1 MPTFAKKPTDYLDR
15 ESSSL
20 FQHRPTLIR
29 AATRFLTAI
38 VLSWIWLVAAGN
50 AQDASVKQVTEPSL
64 ENAALEEVLE
74 QYNRATEKLRSSLKK
89 AQASAIRFHNESI
102 DHSET
107 HREAWQKA
115 VASGQSN
122 IESLRAAAME
132 LFRRQDEPSD
142 DVLEVAV
149 RSCLEDVREERYR
162 VGLEVLERANS
173 INPTVA
179 SQALMAR
186 VQLLDNQFEAAKEFF
201 DEHREELETMTDTER
216 QLYASIDELIPQFR
230 REKQLRKSEAAKD
243 DLPRVELTTN
253 AGRIVLE
260 LFENEAPETV
270 ANFIHLVEQ
279 GYYNGV
285 IFHNVK
291 SEFVAQ
297 AGAFGVAQVGGVRR
311 VMPRGVPYTI
321 YDENS
326 KPQSR
331 KHFRG
336 SLSMANQNSPNT
348 ASSQFFL
355 SLTPQPFLNENHT
368 VFGRVIEG
376 LDVMADLT
384 VNFETGEKGKDEPI
398 EDAIPSMIFS
408 VKVIRKRDH
417 DYQPIKVG
425 SKSKTSAT
433 SSENKGP
440 STD

>member
-1 MPTFAKKPTDYLDR
+1 MPTFANKPTDCLDR
-15 ESSSL
+15 ESSFL
-20 FQHRPTLIR
+20 FRNRPTLIR
-29 AATRFLTAI
+29 GATQFLTAV
-38 VLSWIWLVAAGN
+38 VLSWIWLVASGN
-50 AQDASVKQVTEPSL
+50 AQDAAANQATEPSL
-64 ENAALEEVLE
+64 EEAPLEEVLAK
-74 QYNRATEKLRSSLKK
+74 YNRATEKLRSSMKK
-89 AQASAIRFHNESI
+89 VQAASIRFHNEPI
-102 DHSET
+102 DQSET
-107 HREAWQKA
+107 HREAWQEA
-115 VASGQSN
+115 VASGQSD

-132 LFRRQDEPSD
+132 LFRRQDKPSE

-162 VGLEVLERANS
+162 VGLEVLQRANT
-173 INPTVA
+173 IKPTVA

-186 VQLLDNQFEAAKEFF
+186 VQLLDNQFEAAKAFF
-201 DEHREELETMTDTER
+201 DQHPEELESMTDTER

-230 REKQLRKSEAAKD
+230 REEQLRESEAAKD
-243 DLPRVELTTN
+243 DLPRVELNTN
-253 AGRIVLE
+253 AGQIVLE
-260 LFENEAPETV
+260 LFENEAPQTV
-270 ANFIHLVEQ
+270 ANFVHLVEQ

-291 SEFVAQ
+291 LEFVAQ
-297 AGAFGVAQVGGVRR
+297 AGAFGIAQIGEVRR
-311 VMPRGVPYTI
+311 LLPRGVPYTI

-326 KPQSR
+326 KPEAR

-384 VNFETGEKGKDEPI
+384 LTFRTDEKGKDEPI
-398 EDAIPSMIFS
+398 EDAIPSVIFS
-408 VKVIRKRDH
+408 AKVIRKRDH

-425 SKSKTSAT
+425 SKSATSA
-433 SSENKGP
+433 ENNES